1 MDAALDL
8 FEDIKNAVGCE
19 YISDL
24 RLREYK
30 CKKALKKADLSE
42 YPTNQLIDM
51 VEYIYRKIVLS
62 REEAIAV
69 LKG

>member
-1 MDAALDL
+1 MGDL
-8 FEDIKNAVGCE
+8 FETTKDVVGCM

-24 RLREYK
+24 RFGKYNRLA
-30 CKKALKKADLSE
+30 KKALKKADLSE

-51 VEYIYRKIVLS
+51 VAYIYRKIVLS
-62 REEAIAV
+62 KEEAIAV

>member
-1 MDAALDL
+1 MDDL
-8 FEDIKNAVGCE
+8 FETTKDVVGCM

-24 RLREYK
+24 RFGKYNRLA
-30 CKKALKKADLSE
+30 KKALKKADLSK

-62 REEAIAV
+62 KEEAIAV